1 MTADR
6 KRKQAVRRYQA
17 EHPGMTY
24 TQALRI
30 VLRERDQRR
39 AAERK
44 AERAADS
51 GQLSRP
57 AAKDTL
63 TTTIGQDAP
72 SPASEHDVPP
82 EAMPPGEMPL
92 FLEPHFDRS

>member
-6 KRKQAVRRYQA
+6 KRKQAVRQYQA

-44 AERAADS
+44 AERAADR
-51 GQLSRP
+51 GRP
-57 AAKDTL
+57 ARRTPENTL
-63 TTTIGQDAP
+63 TTTVGENAP
-72 SPASEHDVPP
+72 SPSPQHDVTP
-82 EAMPPGEMPL
+82 EAMPPGDMPL
-92 FLEPHFDRS
+92 FLEPRFDRS